1 MYPGECIAFMICVC
15 PHMHTE
21 ARGMYLLCFPG
32 FLFFYFQ
39 TGFLTAVE
47 ALWLAALVNQ
57 QTQTSPC
64 LPCCAGGAGDHDARH
79 SPHVQRPTAGFHAC
93 TTDLDP
99 LSSLPSPVYTRV
111 FICPIFRVLFS
122 LIRRIIQ
129 NSN

>member
-1 MYPGECIAFMICVC
+1 MICVR

-32 FLFFYFQ
+32 FCFFFFFFQ

-47 ALWLAALVNQ
+47 ALWLATLVNQ

-64 LPCCAGGAGDHDARH
+64 LPCRAGSAGDHDARH
-79 SPHVQRPTAGFHAC
+79 SPHVQRPLQVSTLAQQ
-93 TTDLDP
+93 TDP
-99 LSSLPSPVYTRV
+99 LSSLPSPVYTRD